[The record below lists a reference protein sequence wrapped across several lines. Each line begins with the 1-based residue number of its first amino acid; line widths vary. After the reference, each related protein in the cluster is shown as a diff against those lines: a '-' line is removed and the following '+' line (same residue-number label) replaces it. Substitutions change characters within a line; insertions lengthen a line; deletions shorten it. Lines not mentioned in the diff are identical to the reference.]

1 MVGLDSGTPSPKPSR
16 CIQVSASAS
25 RSNTCGYFRSSSSIW
40 RFLYFFLQL
49 HQRWAHLL
57 LPLVEYDSRC
67 FHLKHFLFFF
77 FFLVQP
83 QHHCALN
90 PVIFICL
97 DSDTTADAK
106 YIAQVDTL
114 TILPLFL
121 CGKRKTLFNLLF
133 KQLFPFSCFCNT
145 LSYYL
150 FLRVPR
156 MFRYL
161 GHKPPLRSCLL
172 ASWVFCV
179 QLCAFALLL
188 ARIVLR
194 VADGPRRRW
203 RLGVTPKH
211 LLWCCA
217 CTVRA
222 RMCVTE
228 TPDNLLLSVC
238 WHGASSTVLELLLSP
253 PAAQWTG
260 SAEMLSATLCGFI

>member
-1 MVGLDSGTPSPKPSR
+1 MQPFSFSSEQLWSAWIPPTPLPNPHGVFRCRPLPVAATRVGISEAPRQFGGFCIFFTASPKM
-16 CIQVSASAS
+16 
-25 RSNTCGYFRSSSSIW
+25 SSSS
-40 RFLYFFLQL
+40 
-49 HQRWAHLL
+49 ATA
-57 LPLVEYDSRC
+57 SRIR
-67 FHLKHFLFFF
+67 LALFPPKAFSFF

-114 TILPLFL
+114 TILPFFITLMW
-121 CGKRKTLFNLLF
+121 GKKKTLFNLVF
-133 KQLFPFSCFCNT
+133 KQLSPFPCFCST

-161 GHKPPLRSCLL
+161 GHNLPLRSCLL

-194 VADGPRRRW
+194 VADGPRRR
-203 RLGVTPKH
+203 
-211 LLWCCA
+211 
-217 CTVRA
+217 
-222 RMCVTE
+222 
-228 TPDNLLLSVC
+228 
-238 WHGASSTVLELLLSP
+238 
-253 PAAQWTG
+253 
-260 SAEMLSATLCGFI
+260 